1 MCDLLEALRASKA
14 PSTWKL
20 TKMIDLDHGRHLGNG
35 HHKNLRIGEMT
46 TLQIWRSLVT
56 IIRCSGHL

>member
-1 MCDLLEALRASKA
+1 MCDLLEALRASIA

-35 HHKNLRIGEMT
+35 HTKK
-46 TLQIWRSLVT
+46 S
-56 IIRCSGHL
+56 